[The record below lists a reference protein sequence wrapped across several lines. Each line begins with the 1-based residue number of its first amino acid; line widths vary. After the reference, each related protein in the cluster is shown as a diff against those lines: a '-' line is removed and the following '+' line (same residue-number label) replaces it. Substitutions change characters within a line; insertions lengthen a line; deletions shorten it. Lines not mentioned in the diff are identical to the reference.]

1 VTETNLEPT
10 AVAGTP
16 SLLRALNERTVL
28 ESVRTIGPVS
38 RAQIARVT
46 ALSKPTVSLALAAL
60 LDAKLVRQAGRSSG
74 GKGPTAA
81 LYELNP
87 RAGWVVGIDV
97 GRHWVRAAIADVTGA
112 FVARRDERARVK
124 SAKSLITQIGAIA
137 HGLAADAGIRW
148 KQVTFA
154 TVGSPGV
161 FEAERGQ
168 VALAYSLPGW
178 GRQGLVEA
186 VQQELGTKI
195 AFENDVNLAAI
206 GEQWHGLGKGVA
218 NFVYLHLGT
227 GVGMGLVL
235 NGELYR
241 GSSGAAGEVGYM
253 PLAGTDVRD
262 PSSRRR
268 GPLDA
273 AGSAAGV
280 VDTARQQ
287 GMEPPL
293 TAKKVFAEAR
303 KGDRKALKVVT
314 MEAGRIA
321 LAIAAVAAVVDPELV
336 ILGGGIGGNAD
347 LLLEPVEQQVAALS
361 PFQPRIEVSALREE
375 ATLHGSVS
383 MALHAAQDQLFAR
396 GKVPA

>member
-1 VTETNLEPT
+1 
-10 AVAGTP
+10 
-16 SLLRALNERTVL
+16 
-28 ESVRTIGPVS
+28 
-38 RAQIARVT
+38 VT
-46 ALSKPTVSLALAAL
+46 ALSKPTVSQALASL
-60 LDAKLVRQAGRSSG
+60 VDAKLVREAGRSSG

-97 GRHWVRAAIADVTGA
+97 GRYWVRAAIADVTGA

-161 FEAERGQ
+161 FEPERGQ

-195 AFENDVNLAAI
+195 AFENDVNLAAL
-206 GEQWHGLGKGVA
+206 GEQWHGLGKDVA

-273 AGSAAGV
+273 AGSAGGV
-280 VDTARQQ
+280 VETAQKV
-287 GMEPPL
+287 GMGPPL

-314 MEAGRIA
+314 IEAGRIA
-321 LAIAAVAAVVDPELV
+321 LAVAAVAAVVDPELV

-347 LLLEPVEQQVAALS
+347 LLLEPVERRMAALS
-361 PFQPRIEVSALREE
+361 PFRPRIEVSTLRED

-383 MALHAAQDQLFAR
+383 MALQAAHDQLFAR
-396 GKVPA
+396 GRMPA